1 MKNRWMWIVSVLIL
15 LLGVAVWI
23 LKQRGAGAGD
33 VDLIDRFSNAE
44 KRTLMADKSAAFSV
58 IDATINGEIK
68 RAIFTRPASRIIWR
82 VTIPKDAWLRTSLAL
97 KPEAWAKPGDGVYFR
112 IAVSDGRNYEE
123 LLAQQVN
130 PGARPGD
137 RRWIPVNL
145 DLSAYADQAV
155 EVIFNTNTSPPKAG
169 DDRRNDLALWGA
181 PQIYVR

>member
-68 RAIFTRPASRIIWR
+68 REI
-82 VTIPKDAWLRTSLAL
+82 
-97 KPEAWAKPGDGVYFR
+97 
-112 IAVSDGRNYEE
+112 GR
-123 LLAQQVN
+123 AHV
-130 PGARPGD
+130 
-137 RRWIPVNL
+137 
-145 DLSAYADQAV
+145 
-155 EVIFNTNTSPPKAG
+155 
-169 DDRRNDLALWGA
+169 
-181 PQIYVR
+181 